1 MIDVH
6 SHILPEMDDG
16 SKSVRESL
24 TMLGDTAREG
34 IDRIVATS
42 HFYPTEND
50 PARFLERRAKAAEK
64 LRENWRP
71 YFPQLLLGAE
81 VYYFEGMSRVPE
93 LSDLRI
99 EGTDLLLLEMPFNAW
114 TERMVSEILAVHNRQ
129 GIRVLLAHIER
140 YMSFQKPD
148 IWNTLLA
155 EGIFMQC
162 NASFFLNWRTRRR
175 ARRMLREGRIH
186 LLGSDCHNMST
197 RPPRLGEALDTLK
210 GPEREA
216 LEKNIARLFPPAK
229 EEGMP

>member
-16 SKSVRESL
+16 SKSVKESL

-34 IDRIVATS
+34 IERIVATS

-50 PARFLERRAKAAEK
+50 PVRFLERRDKAVEK

-71 YFPQLLLGAE
+71 YFPRLLLGAE

-93 LSDLRI
+93 LSHLRI
-99 EGTDLLLLEMPFNAW
+99 EGTDLLLLEMPFNTW
-114 TERMVSEILAVHNRQ
+114 TDRMISEMLAVHSRQ

-140 YMSFQKPD
+140 YMHFQKPD

-197 RPPRLGEALDTLK
+197 RPPRLGEALDTLNNV
-210 GPEREA
+210 ELDM
-216 LEKNIARLFPPAK
+216 LENNIARLIPAAR
-229 EEGMP
+229 EVETP